1 MTNGRLIRIRT
12 ARSDAAAVIYVVAEP
27 EREKAIAILKHALS
41 RPEDEYEDLG
51 RVTDTVLAALAIQ
64 PGQITRA

>member
-12 ARSDAAAVIYVVAEP
+12 ARSDAAAVIYVVAEK
-27 EREKAIAILKHALS
+27 REKAIAILKHALS

-51 RVTDTVLAALAIQ
+51 RVTDTVLAALALQ

>member
-12 ARSDAAAVIYVVAEP
+12 HRSDAAAVIYVVAEP

-51 RVTDTVLAALAIQ
+51 RVTDTVLTALALQ
-64 PGQITRA
+64 PGQITRS